1 MCFYIIIIVIECV
14 LYSNPRV
21 NFSIE
26 EVNTAI
32 LLGGEQPNFPS
43 RDLVPT
49 SSPTTAR
56 TSTSTTTTTTRTTM
70 TSSAT
75 PKPRPSPIPVRNKS
89 PSKKDFL
96 EIIRNFKYM

>member
-32 LLGGEQPNFPS
+32 LLGAEQPNFPS
-43 RDLVPT
+43 RDLVRT

-56 TSTSTTTTTTRTTM
+56 TSTSTTTTARTTI
-70 TSSAT
+70 SAT
-75 PKPRPSPIPVRNKS
+75 PKLRHCGPENLKNSRPKNS
-89 PSKKDFL
+89 
-96 EIIRNFKYM
+96 